1 MRASTRRGKSTHVLS
16 LWEGC
21 NFNSNFLIRSKIGI
35 NLASAETSLQQQRRE
50 GSKPSDLSDFAK
62 GHLLRM
68 KFRRG
73 VISQSA
79 TIEEDVRPKETIWPF
94 FRREL
99 LFFPHCFVPL
109 VFVFLLFLLPIAL
122 FVCFDTR
129 PCSLFLLFPLVLV
142 RRCLYGLAPF
152 SSHLRRPLFLGAW
165 LQ

>member
-62 GHLLRM
+62 GHLLRI

-94 FRREL
+94 FGANCCFFHIASFL
-99 LFFPHCFVPL
+99 WCLSFCCFCFPSHCSSASTHVPAAFFFCFPSFLFGG
-109 VFVFLLFLLPIAL
+109 
-122 FVCFDTR
+122 VCM
-129 PCSLFLLFPLVLV
+129 
-142 RRCLYGLAPF
+142 GL
-152 SSHLRRPLFLGAW
+152 PLFLPICDD
-165 LQ
+165 LSF